1 MKAMIL
7 CAGRG
12 ERMRPLSDK
21 TPKPLIKIFS
31 KPLIVW
37 HIEKLA
43 YLGFSEIVI
52 NIAYLGDKILSYLG
66 DGSEWGVS
74 LIYSDERQSGA
85 LESAGGI
92 IKALPHLGNDTFLV
106 VNGDIWCDYEFE
118 SDFDLG
124 NDLAHL
130 ILVPNPE
137 HNPLGDFGL
146 DKGRA
151 SNSADIKYTFSG
163 IGYYSPELF
172 NSLKEGKLPLAPIL
186 RIAIDK
192 NRVSASL
199 YTGKWHDIGTPER
212 LKIAEATSE

>member
-21 TPKPLIKIFS
+21 IPKPLIKIHS
-31 KPLIVW
+31 KPLVVW

-52 NIAYLGDKILSYLG
+52 NIAYLGDKITSYLG
-66 DGSEWGVS
+66 DGSKWGVS
-74 LIYSDERQSGA
+74 LLYSDERESGA
-85 LESAGGI
+85 LESGGGI
-92 IKALPHLGNDTFLV
+92 IKALPLLGSDTFMV

-118 SDFDLG
+118 SDFDLE

-137 HNPLGDFGL
+137 HNLLGDFGL
-146 DKGRA
+146 DKDRA
-151 SNSADIKYTFSG
+151 TNSADKKYTFSG
-163 IGYYSPELF
+163 IGYYSPKLF
-172 NSLKEGKLPLAPIL
+172 NTLKEEKLPLAPLL
-186 RIAIDK
+186 RQAIDK

-199 YTGKWHDIGTPER
+199 YKGLWHDIGTPQR
-212 LKIAEATSE
+212 LHTAESISV

>member
-21 TPKPLIKIFS
+21 IPKPLIKIHS

-52 NIAYLGDKILSYLG
+52 NIAHLGDKILSFLG
-66 DGSEWGVS
+66 DGSKWGVS
-74 LIYSDERQSGA
+74 LLYSDERNSGA

-92 IKALPHLGNDTFLV
+92 IKALPLLGNDTFLV

-130 ILVPNPE
+130 ILVPNPQ

-146 DKGRA
+146 EKNRA
-151 SNSADIKYTFSG
+151 LNSAEIKYTFSG
-163 IGYYSPELF
+163 IGYYCPELF
-172 NSLKEGKLPLAPIL
+172 NTLKEEKLPLAPIL
-186 RIAIDK
+186 RQAIDN

-199 YTGKWHDIGTPER
+199 YDGKWHDIGTPQR
-212 LKIAEATSE
+212 LHAAEATSE